1 MTSTPGEE
9 YAEELREILE
19 LRDVPA
25 EVVSQIV
32 REVQSHVAES
42 GEDPAAAF
50 GTAGE
55 YADNFAPRS
64 RMTRFWLLTVSS
76 VLLAF
81 GGTYVLIN
89 GVFALLGAGH
99 DLLALSPWISVAL
112 GAAGIASFIALI
124 LIASARSKR
133 RSHTWRM

>member
-32 REVQSHVAES
+32 REVQSHIVES
-42 GEDPAAAF
+42 GEDPVAAF

-64 RMTRFWLLTVSS
+64 RMARFWVLTVSS

-89 GVFALLGAGH
+89 GVFALLGGGH
-99 DLLALSPWISVAL
+99 DLWALPPWISVAL
-112 GAAGIASFIALI
+112 GATGIASFIALI
-124 LIASARSKR
+124 LIGARSKR
-133 RSHTWRM
+133 RAQTWRI